1 MPIEVFN
8 RYEHKY
14 ILDHSTYVA
23 VCSALSEH
31 MELDKHN
38 RNGSLY
44 EISNIYYD
52 TEDSFLIRNSISKPV
67 HKQKLRLRSYGV
79 PGIDD
84 KVFLEL
90 KKKHDGLV
98 NKRRTVLRLNEA
110 YEFIKT
116 GQVCEYK
123 EYMNEQVIREIS
135 YFLSVYDVKPMLFL
149 AYDRIAFFD
158 INDHDLRISFDMNI
172 RSRRDELFLEAGHH
186 GTPVVDDEI
195 YVMEIKTSRA
205 KPLWLCDILSEHE
218 IRRRSFSKY
227 GTEYINYISGR
238 HAPFIAGV

>member
-14 ILDHSTYVA
+14 ILDRKTYEN

-38 RNGSLY
+38 RNGCLY

-52 TEDSFLIRNSISKPV
+52 TDDSYLIRNSISKPV

-79 PGIDD
+79 PGIED
-84 KVFLEL
+84 KVFLEI

-98 NKRRTVLRLNEA
+98 NKRRTVLKLNEA
-110 YEFIKT
+110 YDFIST
-116 GQVCEYK
+116 GKIPEYK
-123 EYMNEQVIREIS
+123 EYMNEQVLKEIS
-135 YFLSVYDVKPMLFL
+135 YFLSIYDVKPMLYL

-172 RSRRDELFLEAGHH
+172 RARRDELFLEVGYH
-186 GTPVVDDEI
+186 GAPITDEEI

-205 KPLWLCDILSEHE
+205 KPLWLCDILSKNE

-227 GTEYINYISGR
+227 GTEYKNYISNKVIS
-238 HAPFIAGV
+238 PNY